1 MPTVTS
7 GAALP
12 PLEMRAAAAHGS
24 DLTKSATSVRE
35 MRFFV
40 KLAPLGAPLL
50 LPRRM
55 TAILCGILLVTLRRK
70 ERPPC
75 FESSGG
81 RAGAG
86 ERMCE

>member
-1 MPTVTS
+1 M
-7 GAALP
+7 
-12 PLEMRAAAAHGS
+12 
-24 DLTKSATSVRE
+24 TKSATSVRE

-55 TAILCGILLVTLRRK
+55 TVILLVTLRRK

>member
-12 PLEMRAAAAHGS
+12 PPKVRAAAAHGS

-55 TAILCGILLVTLRRK
+55 TGILLVTLRRK